1 VKFREYQ
8 LEAQKTDQVPCTR
21 SEKHGVGIM
30 VPLLGLAGEA
40 GTLLTEY
47 KKWLREGSSYQILK
61 ERVTEE
67 LGDILW
73 YVANIASKEEL
84 DLDAIAV
91 ENLGKA
97 KGRWL
102 PPQSGRSDRTRLFD
116 DDFPP
121 SEQLPRRFQL
131 EFGED
136 VSASGVKV
144 KMLMNGQPLGNEL
157 TDNAYESDGYRYH
170 DVFHL
175 AYAAVL
181 GWSPVIRKLMGCKRK
196 SAPRVDQVED
206 GGRATAIE
214 EGISALVFGYAHD
227 HANFEAVDHVDYGI
241 LRTIKQLT
249 SHLEVREC
257 SEHQWQDAI
266 LQGFCAWRQLQS
278 YRKGILIGDLST
290 RRIEFAQ
297 AAESCWSLQPKRNR
311 STGRDDGA
319 SANQLPDR
327 HETGDRIYAL
337 TAHRGYQSV
346 RPSKNGHGATRRLK
360 G

>member
-1 VKFREYQ
+1 MNFREYQ
-8 LEAQKTDQVPCTR
+8 LEAQKTDQVPGTR
-21 SEKHGVGIM
+21 TQEDGKGIM

-47 KKWLREGSSYQILK
+47 KKWLREGSSYQIFK

-84 DLDAIAV
+84 DLDVIAG
-91 ENLGKA
+91 ENLRKA
-97 KGRWL
+97 KSRWL
-102 PPQSGRSDRTRLFD
+102 PPQSSQPDRMRLFD
-116 DDFPP
+116 ETFPP
-121 SEQLPRRFQL
+121 SEQLPRYFEV

-144 KMLMNGQPLGNEL
+144 KMQMNGQRLGNEL

-196 SAPRVDQVED
+196 SDPSVDQVED

-227 HANFEAVDHVDYGI
+227 HAYLEGVDHVDFGI

-249 SHLEVREC
+249 SHLEVRAC

-266 LQGFCAWRQLQS
+266 VQGFHAWRQLQHR
-278 YRKGILIGDLST
+278 RKGILIGNLPA
-290 RRIEFAQ
+290 RRIEFV
-297 AAESCWSLQPKRNR
+297 
-311 STGRDDGA
+311 
-319 SANQLPDR
+319 QLP
-327 HETGDRIYAL
+327 
-337 TAHRGYQSV
+337 AHVQ
-346 RPSKNGHGATRRLK
+346 
-360 G
+360 

>member
-1 VKFREYQ
+1 MNFREYQ
-8 LEAQKTDQVPCTR
+8 LEAQRTDQVPGTR
-21 SEKHGVGIM
+21 TQEAGAGIM

-47 KKWLREGSSYQILK
+47 KKWLREGSSYQIFK

-84 DLDAIAV
+84 DLDVIAT
-91 ENLGKA
+91 ENLRKA
-97 KGRWL
+97 KSRWL
-102 PPQSGRSDRTRLFD
+102 PPEGGQPEPMRLFD
-116 DDFPP
+116 EAFPR
-121 SEQLPRRFQL
+121 SEQLPRRFQV

-136 VSASGVKV
+136 VSAGGVKV
-144 KMLMNGQPLGNEL
+144 KMHMNGQPLGNEL

-196 SAPRVDQVED
+196 SDPGIDQVED

-227 HANFEAVDHVDYGI
+227 HAYLEGVDHVDYGI

-249 SHLEVREC
+249 SHLEVRAC

-278 YRKGILIGDLST
+278 HRKGILIGDLST
-290 RRIEFAQ
+290 RRLEFA
-297 AAESCWSLQPKRNR
+297 EPPR
-311 STGRDDGA
+311 SI
-319 SANQLPDR
+319 
-327 HETGDRIYAL
+327 H
-337 TAHRGYQSV
+337 
-346 RPSKNGHGATRRLK
+346 
-360 G
+360 